1 MSDPKLTCPECG
13 SKEVTLSHLQ
23 RFMANTGEHYC
34 HSVKTHDA
42 NSESTCLNCH
52 WRGQRSDLS
61 EVKP

>member
-1 MSDPKLTCPECG
+1 VSGLTLVCPECG
-13 SKEVTLSHLQ
+13 SDKVTVSHLQ

-52 WRGQRSDLS
+52 WRGQRRDLS